1 MPEFSEQQNKG
12 EKVSRYQG
20 AFGLVNGDFLLRDI
34 ASPNPDGLTEG
45 PIGSP
50 GRRQKS
56 LPFFQAFAQLLQ
68 LVQIL
73 LSSSSSSIAARH
85 DVAKPLGLSH

>member
-1 MPEFSEQQNKG
+1 
-12 EKVSRYQG
+12 VSPYQG

-56 LPFFQAFAQLLQ
+56 LSFFQAFAQLRQ
-68 LVQIL
+68 LIQL
-73 LSSSSSSIAARH
+73 LFSCSSSIAARH
-85 DVAKPLGLSH
+85 DLAKPLGLSH